1 MEKKVCITWWT
12 SSGFT
17 KAVLKTFYGEDQTS
31 KKLVTATCDFF
42 YLGRYTGLLCLTV
55 LVFQIPPQ
63 IGGTKTYS
71 IQAL

>member
-1 MEKKVCITWWT
+1 MEKMVCITCWT

-17 KAVLKTFYGEDQTS
+17 KAVLKIFYGEDQSS

-42 YLGRYTGLLCLTV
+42 YLGRYTGLLRLTV